1 MGLLRDWHRRR
12 ILRRATLPDDD
23 AWRAARRRLPL
34 LENLSPEEERRL
46 RELTLLFLH
55 EKRFSGAHQFQV
67 EERHRLRIALQA
79 VLPLLQLGPDWWG
92 GWREVILYADE
103 FIVDQEQQDEAGVV
117 HRYREV
123 RSGESW
129 QHGPL
134 VLSWADVQ
142 SGGRLDGY
150 NVVIH
155 EMAHKLDGQS
165 GALDGMPPLHRGMSA
180 RRWIE
185 VFTAAYDELNQLL
198 DAGAETLLDPYAA
211 EAPAEFF
218 AVVSESFFET
228 PWFLADY
235 YPEIYQQLSLFYRQD
250 PRQRLGY

>member
-1 MGLLRDWHRRR
+1 MGFLRDWRRR
-12 ILRRATLPDDD
+12 RLLEKATLADEP
-23 AWRAARRRLPL
+23 WRQARRRLPL
-34 LENLSPEEERRL
+34 LANLSPEEEQRL
-46 RELTLLFLH
+46 RELVLLFLH
-55 EKRFSGAHQFQV
+55 EKRFSGAHGLAV
-67 EERHRLRIALQA
+67 ELHHRLLIALQA
-79 VLPLLQLGPDWWG
+79 ALPLLGLGPDWWDD
-92 GWREVILYADE
+92 WREVILYADE
-103 FIVDQEQQDEAGVV
+103 FVVDQEEQDEAGVV
-117 HRYREV
+117 HRYREA

-129 QHGPL
+129 HRGPL
-134 VLSWADVQ
+134 ILSWTDVR

-155 EMAHKLDGQS
+155 EMAHKLDGRTGS
-165 GALDGMPPLHRGMSA
+165 LDGMPPLHRGMSG

-185 VFTAAYDELNQLL
+185 VFTAAFEEMNAIL

-235 YPEIYQQLSLFYRQD
+235 YPELYEQLTLFYRQD
-250 PRQRLGY
+250 PRRRLEY